1 MYPEAV
7 VGVGSCFLEF
17 VMGVDIYGIVV
28 VFGTSSI
35 VNDFNSDM
43 AAAAWFFV
51 SSEILTLSGIHELCE
66 RSNSRTI
73 WCLFTNSPM
82 IMRTIEFSNNSMF
95 VCKFSNDS
103 MVYDVIITKR
113 MRTILKKGIISNEV
127 TVSII
132 IWSHSFQPWY
142 LVLWMVLQMVM
153 VWMICQDPK

>member
-51 SSEILTLSGIHELCE
+51 SLEILTLSGIHELCE

-73 WCLFTNSPM
+73 
-82 IMRTIEFSNNSMF
+82 
-95 VCKFSNDS
+95 
-103 MVYDVIITKR
+103 
-113 MRTILKKGIISNEV
+113 
-127 TVSII
+127 
-132 IWSHSFQPWY
+132 
-142 LVLWMVLQMVM
+142 
-153 VWMICQDPK
+153 